1 MINQI
6 KNIKSEVIRLLTKF
20 PHLRDSDTKL
30 IATIWG
36 SDIGKDENGLI
47 AKQITAFL
55 FLEQFANG
63 KFTSPESIRRIRQK
77 IQEQNEELRGE
88 SYKARKEHAQI
99 IKQEI
104 KNI

>member
-1 MINQI
+1 MLNQI

-36 SDIGKDENGLI
+36 SDIGKNEHGLV
-47 AKQITAFL
+47 AKQITAFT
-55 FLEQFANG
+55 FLEMFACG
-63 KFTSPESIRRIRQK
+63 KYTSPESIRRIRQK
-77 IQEQNEELRGE
+77 IQEQHEELRGK
-88 SYKARKEHAQI
+88 SYKARKEHAQT

-104 KNI
+104 KSI